1 MITNKI
7 KEFRKTK
14 NLTQVDLA
22 TELGV
27 TRKTINQIESGNTIP
42 KIDVAYKISIILD
55 TTIENL
61 FYDEEYNK
69 RSQKQKEKLFE
80 EIATTYFNFKG
91 K

>member
-1 MITNKI
+1 M
-7 KEFRKTK
+7 KELRKTK
-14 NLTQVDLA
+14 NLTQDDLA

-42 KIDVAYKISIILD
+42 KIDVAYKLSILLD

-61 FYDEEYNK
+61 FYNEDYNEQ
-69 RSQKQKEKLFE
+69 SQKQKEKSFE
-80 EIATTYFNFKG
+80 EIANAYFNFNG